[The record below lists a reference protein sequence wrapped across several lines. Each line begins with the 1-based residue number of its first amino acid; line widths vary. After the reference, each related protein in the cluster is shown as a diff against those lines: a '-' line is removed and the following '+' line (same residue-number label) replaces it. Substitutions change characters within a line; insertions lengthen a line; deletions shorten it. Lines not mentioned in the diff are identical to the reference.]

1 MGKLNFLLMM
11 TFLVTLSANAEA
23 SVGKADYNV
32 VPLPSEVRLIAK
44 APFVLNGD
52 TKIIFHNDNADIER
66 NAHFLAQYIK
76 DNTGIDIGVTS
87 DNAKQAIYLVL
98 NKKIIGDDAYT
109 ITVSSKAMT
118 IAGSTPRGVFYG
130 IQTLRKATPVADTI
144 TQVEYPAGVVSDSPR
159 FGYRGMH
166 LDCARHFFPV
176 KFVKQYIDMMAL
188 HGMNVFHWHLT
199 DDQGWRIEIKKY
211 PKLTEIGSVRL
222 QTVLGRNSDIYDG
235 KPYTGFY
242 TQDDAREI
250 VRYAAE
256 RYITVIPEI
265 DMPGH
270 MEAALTAYP
279 ELGCTGGPYQVIQ
292 EWGVFPDILC
302 AGKENTFQFMEDVIS
317 ELIDIFPAKYF
328 HIGGDEALKKRWQK
342 CPDCQKRI
350 KEQQIVADNK
360 VSAEDKLQGYFTN
373 RVEKFLNDHGRQL
386 IGWDEILGS
395 EVNQS
400 ATIMSWRGA
409 EPGAVA
415 ARQGHDVIMA
425 PTTYCYFD
433 YYQTDNQR
441 NEPLLIGGNVPIEKT
456 YNFEPV
462 DSTLTPEEAKHIIG
476 VQANLWTEYIDAK
489 QLVEYQVLPR
499 MGALSEIQWMQ
510 PEKKNFE
517 QFKSRLGNLVKIYD
531 RYGWVYARHLWKD
544 KKDVQ

>member
-1 MGKLNFLLMM
+1 
-11 TFLVTLSANAEA
+11 
-23 SVGKADYNV
+23 
-32 VPLPSEVRLIAK
+32 
-44 APFVLNGD
+44 
-52 TKIIFHNDNADIER
+52 
-66 NAHFLAQYIK
+66 
-76 DNTGIDIGVTS
+76 
-87 DNAKQAIYLVL
+87 
-98 NKKIIGDDAYT
+98 
-109 ITVSSKAMT
+109 
-118 IAGSTPRGVFYG
+118 
-130 IQTLRKATPVADTI
+130 
-144 TQVEYPAGVVSDSPR
+144 
-159 FGYRGMH
+159 
-166 LDCARHFFPV
+166 HFFPV

-328 HIGGDEALKKRWQK
+328 HIGGDEAPKTRWQK

-360 VSAEDKLQGYFTN
+360 VSAEDKLQGYFTT

-415 ARQGHDVIMA
+415 ARQGHDVIMT

-476 VQANLWTEYIDAK
+476 AQANLWTEYIDAK

-499 MGALSEIQWMQ
+499 MGALSEIQWIQ